1 MQRIDASTLDLQER
15 LVAVNRVAKTV
26 KGGRNMRF
34 SALVVVGDGNGHVG
48 CGQGKAAE
56 IPEAIRKAVEQAKR
70 HLVRV
75 FMDGTT
81 IPHEAI
87 GKFGRGHVVLMPA
100 AKGTGVLAGGPA
112 RAVMEL
118 EGIKDIKTKSYG
130 SNNAIN
136 CVKATIAGL
145 SQMRTAEEVAKL
157 RGISVEQL
165 R

>member
-75 FMDGTT
+75 SME
-81 IPHEAI
+81 PSASLAEA
-87 GKFGRGHVVLMPA
+87 M
-100 AKGTGVLAGGPA
+100 
-112 RAVMEL
+112 
-118 EGIKDIKTKSYG
+118 
-130 SNNAIN
+130 
-136 CVKATIAGL
+136 
-145 SQMRTAEEVAKL
+145 
-157 RGISVEQL
+157 
-165 R
+165 